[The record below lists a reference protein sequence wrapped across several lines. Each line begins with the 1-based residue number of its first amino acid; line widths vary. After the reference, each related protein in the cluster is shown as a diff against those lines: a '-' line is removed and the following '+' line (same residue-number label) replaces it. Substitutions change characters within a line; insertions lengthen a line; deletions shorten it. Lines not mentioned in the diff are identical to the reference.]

1 MTSHEVLFPNAT
13 PFSLD
18 NFNKKGSQEGL
29 TVENDDGLDKAMATL
44 MTEFAKDNNNGAKPK
59 QEGMLTGTSMN
70 LNLLQGDLVNYSR
83 YDTDK
88 NPIQPFT
95 ELNQARDGVVSYKE
109 GLTND
114 PASAP
119 SSSPSSSSTVTST
132 TTGTTS
138 AGKGQRLLDL
148 EKKLSELT
156 TEYTNQYRLYTD
168 DLLTRSRFL
177 QTNSQYLNKLVRDIS
192 YSGLDASA
200 AFYFVNSF
208 GHTHRYKD
216 ISSVML
222 YDDKTCPTITRS
234 DALPS
239 DDKANPFKI
248 TPASFIDISGG
259 SAGGGFSKFSDL
271 ASYDMASYGPC
282 ITTRNVKLPG
292 ASSSEDVYAWVDAEG
307 KKHVY
312 ERGVWPDKRHSSC
325 LTSVVGEPLSL
336 TTNQYNAIPTA
347 ADTPMKENSEC
358 FRASVAPTIHSK
370 LADIKKKIDDTVSEI
385 KKENQNI
392 LNNVANTTI
401 IRREKTFAE
410 KWASFDDDI
419 LAQIKKLLGD
429 YYYPAVYVFWCF
441 IILVAIL
448 MIFKFAF
455 MFVSPGGGGDS
466 DSGGG
471 DGGDGGG
478 NGNGGGVSLL
488 GVVIMALI
496 VIFAVYYYFSYT
508 YNLDVD
514 ITRNDIDTVYTA
526 T

>member
-1 MTSHEVLFPNAT
+1 MTSHDVLFPNAT

-29 TVENDDGLDKAMATL
+29 TVENDDGLDKAMASL
-44 MTEFAKDNNNGAKPK
+44 MTEFAKDQDKDHGAKPPR
-59 QEGMLTGTSMN
+59 EGMLTGTSMN

-83 YDTDK
+83 YDMDK

-95 ELNQARDGVVSYKE
+95 ERDENAGVVSYKE

-114 PASAP
+114 PA
-119 SSSPSSSSTVTST
+119 TVTTT

-156 TEYTNQYRLYTD
+156 TEYTTQYRLYTD

-177 QTNSQYLNKLVRDIS
+177 QTNSQYLNKIVRDIS
-192 YSGLDASA
+192 YSGTDATA

-216 ISSVML
+216 LSSVML
-222 YDDKTCPTITRS
+222 YDDKTCPTITRG

-248 TPASFIDISGG
+248 MPGSFVDISGG

-271 ASYDMASYGPC
+271 ASYDMANYGPC

-312 ERGVWPDKRHSSC
+312 EKGVWPDKRHSSC
-325 LTSVVGEPLSL
+325 LTAVVGEPLSL

-347 ADTPMKENSEC
+347 ADQPMKENTEC
-358 FRASVAPTIHSK
+358 FRASVAPSINTK
-370 LADIKKKIDDTVSEI
+370 LAEIKKKIDDTVAEI

-392 LNNVANTTI
+392 LNNVAHTTI
-401 IRREKTFAE
+401 IQREKTFAE
-410 KWASFDDDI
+410 KWGSLDDDI

-455 MFVSPGGGGDS
+455 LFVSPGVAVTAVAIAMAAG
-466 DSGGG
+466 
-471 DGGDGGG
+471 
-478 NGNGGGVSLL
+478 SLYWESSL
-488 GVVIMALI
+488 WRSL
-496 VIFAVYYYFSYT
+496 
-508 YNLDVD
+508 
-514 ITRNDIDTVYTA
+514 
-526 T
+526 

>member
-1 MTSHEVLFPNAT
+1 
-13 PFSLD
+13 
-18 NFNKKGSQEGL
+18 
-29 TVENDDGLDKAMATL
+29 
-44 MTEFAKDNNNGAKPK
+44 
-59 QEGMLTGTSMN
+59 
-70 LNLLQGDLVNYSR
+70 
-83 YDTDK
+83 
-88 NPIQPFT
+88 
-95 ELNQARDGVVSYKE
+95 
-109 GLTND
+109 
-114 PASAP
+114 
-119 SSSPSSSSTVTST
+119 
-132 TTGTTS
+132 
-138 AGKGQRLLDL
+138 
-148 EKKLSELT
+148 
-156 TEYTNQYRLYTD
+156 
-168 DLLTRSRFL
+168 
-177 QTNSQYLNKLVRDIS
+177 
-192 YSGLDASA
+192 
-200 AFYFVNSF
+200 
-208 GHTHRYKD
+208 
-216 ISSVML
+216 ML
-222 YDDKTCPTITRS
+222 YDDKTCPTITRG

-248 TPASFIDISGG
+248 TPGSFVDISGG

-271 ASYDMASYGPC
+271 ASYDMANYGPC

-312 ERGVWPDKRHSSC
+312 EKGVWPDKRHSSC
-325 LTSVVGEPLSL
+325 LTAVVGEPLSL

-347 ADTPMKENSEC
+347 ADQPMKENTEC
-358 FRASVAPTIHSK
+358 FRASVAPSINTK
-370 LADIKKKIDDTVSEI
+370 LAEIKKKIDDTVAEI

-401 IRREKTFAE
+401 IQREKTFAE
-410 KWASFDDDI
+410 KWGSLDDDI

-455 MFVSPGGGGDS
+455 LFVSPGGGGD
-466 DSGGG
+466 
-471 DGGDGGG
+471 GGG
-478 NGNGGGVSLL
+478 NSDGGGVSLL

-514 ITRNDIDTVYTA
+514 ITRNDTDTVYTA

>member
-1 MTSHEVLFPNAT
+1 MSSRDVLFPNAT

-29 TVENDDGLDKAMATL
+29 TVENDDGLDKAMASL
-44 MTEFAKDNNNGAKPK
+44 VTEFAKDQDSNNGAKPK

-83 YDTDK
+83 YDMDK

-95 ELNQARDGVVSYKE
+95 ELYQAGGVVSYKE

-114 PASAP
+114 PAST
-119 SSSPSSSSTVTST
+119 SSSSSTVTTT

-156 TEYTNQYRLYTD
+156 TEYTTQYRLYTD

-177 QTNSQYLNKLVRDIS
+177 QTNSQYLNKIVRDIS
-192 YSGLDASA
+192 YSGTDATA

-222 YDDKTCPTITRS
+222 YDGKTCPTITRS

-248 TPASFIDISGG
+248 TPASFVDISGG
-259 SAGGGFSKFSDL
+259 SVGGGFSKFSDL
-271 ASYDMASYGPC
+271 ASYDMANYGPC

-312 ERGVWPDKRHSSC
+312 EKGVWPDKRHSSC
-325 LTSVVGEPLSL
+325 LTAVVGEPLSL

-358 FRASVAPTIHSK
+358 FRASVAPSINTK
-370 LADIKKKIDDTVSEI
+370 LAEIKKKIDDTVAEI

-392 LNNVANTTI
+392 LNNVAHTTI
-401 IRREKTFAE
+401 IQRDKTFAE
-410 KWASFDDDI
+410 KWASLDDDI

-448 MIFKFAF
+448 LIFKFAF
-455 MFVSPGGGGDS
+455 LFVSPGGGGD
-466 DSGGG
+466 GGGNG

-478 NGNGGGVSLL
+478 NSDGGGVSLL

-514 ITRNDIDTVYTA
+514 ITRNDTDTVYTA